1 MHSAPE
7 PAAAPNKARRWPW
20 ILCVLIAV
28 AALSV
33 TLVLVLLGNERAG
46 SAGAAG
52 ASKSTASPCRSKD
65 LKPPCQGLNGW
76 IMAR

>member
-1 MHSAPE
+1 M
-7 PAAAPNKARRWPW
+7 
-20 ILCVLIAV
+20 
-28 AALSV
+28 